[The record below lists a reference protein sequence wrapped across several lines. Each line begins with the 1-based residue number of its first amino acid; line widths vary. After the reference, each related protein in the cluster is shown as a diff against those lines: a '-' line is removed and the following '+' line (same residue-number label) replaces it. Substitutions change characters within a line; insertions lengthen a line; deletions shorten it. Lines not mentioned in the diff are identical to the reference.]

1 MISQDS
7 YPESA
12 LDSGSFSYALL
23 YASMIGGYP
32 KIGFESSSFIGLLGL
47 LAKLYGFMKE
57 VRYR

>member
-1 MISQDS
+1 MISRDS

-32 KIGFESSSFIGLLGL
+32 KIGFESFVFVFESFLCNLFFHWAFRFVG
-47 LAKLYGFMKE
+47 
-57 VRYR
+57 